1 MVTKSLS
8 RDVPGEAKEF
18 SLVKKLP
25 GTFSHTSS
33 KLIANFLDFFISKI
47 KRLSESLGI
56 LSVEKGFDV
65 STSGTR

>member
-33 KLIANFLDFFISKI
+33 KFTAQSSRFFYFKNKKTFRIP
-47 KRLSESLGI
+47 RNA
-56 LSVEKGFDV
+56 FC
-65 STSGTR
+65 